1 MDTSQLMVIIWGALG
16 TVVTGLVTWLT
27 TLLVSWLNT
36 KIKDQK
42 LKTFITKFTE
52 VLSSCVN
59 SLTQTTVNELKKSGK
74 FDSEAAKRV
83 KEECVKLIKSQLS
96 VDMIKFIQ
104 ENFGDLTEYISA
116 QIESLLLQT
125 KNLY

>member
-1 MDTSQLMVIIWGALG
+1 MDTSQLMTIIWGALG
-16 TVVTGLVTWLT
+16 TIITGLVTWLT

-42 LKTFITKFTE
+42 LKTFLTKFTE
-52 VLSSCVN
+52 LLSSCVN
-59 SLTQTTVNELKKSGK
+59 SLTQTTVKELKKNGT
-74 FDSEAAKRV
+74 FDDEAAKRV
-83 KEECVKLIKSQLS
+83 KEECIKLIKSQLS

-104 ENFGDLTEYISA
+104 ENFGDLTEFISA